1 MSTMKKLLQY
11 VWEVLIE
18 IGEARQANYKKHGF
32 KGYY

>member
-1 MSTMKKLLQY
+1 MKKLLQY

-18 IGEARQANYKKHGF
+18 IGEARQASYKQHGF